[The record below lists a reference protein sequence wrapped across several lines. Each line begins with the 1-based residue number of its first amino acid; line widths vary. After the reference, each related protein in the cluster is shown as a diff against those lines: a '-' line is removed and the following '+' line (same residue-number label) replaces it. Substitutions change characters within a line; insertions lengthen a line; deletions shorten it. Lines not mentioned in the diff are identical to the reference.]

1 MPRSRRPPS
10 TCAASSCTNP
20 ISTRALPG
28 STAKRSTMLA
38 EGRIDRRIAIDRA
51 STAQAPDDRRFSF
64 RDEWGQV
71 VQTFDPVALDMP
83 HDLTCAF
90 VEAFRVHDAG
100 SSISTRFFFSSRR
113 RHTRSVSAFLLNR
126 SSDLGTLHWLR
137 HTFAMVMLTR
147 LQIQARANPALNPLK
162 IVQVLLGHAS
172 IATTAIYLRC
182 VELYEPDINESLA
195 WLYGEAINDAG

>member
-1 MPRSRRPPS
+1 M
-10 TCAASSCTNP
+10 
-20 ISTRALPG
+20 
-28 STAKRSTMLA
+28 
-38 EGRIDRRIAIDRA
+38 
-51 STAQAPDDRRFSF
+51 
-64 RDEWGQV
+64 
-71 VQTFDPVALDMP
+71 PVAFQ
-83 HDLTCAF
+83 AA
-90 VEAFRVHDAG
+90 V
-100 SSISTRFFFSSRR
+100 
-113 RHTRSVSAFLLNR
+113 LL
-126 SSDLGTLHWLR
+126 LHWLR